1 MRLLI
6 QELYLFNYL
15 NILLV
20 QITILLFLSTYLL
33 ENIQIKIEKNLYKYT
48 IIVKISKDKDVSY
61 IKIAFI
67 YN

>member
-6 QELYLFNYL
+6 QGLYLFNYL